1 MLVSKQE
8 YKDQGGIL
16 FFLRGSGVTLVEN
29 FARNSVIFD
38 IYSIVSSSMHL
49 TLSDPTSG
57 RHLKPRGGGAKRAII
72 EVNEGA
78 V

>member
-1 MLVSKQE
+1 MRI
-8 YKDQGGIL
+8 DTDTRAQGGIL

-49 TLSDPTSG
+49 TLSDLMSG
-57 RHLKPRGGGAKRAII
+57 QAFKTQK
-72 EVNEGA
+72 
-78 V
+78 

>member
-1 MLVSKQE
+1 MEPADLIGIEVSA
-8 YKDQGGIL
+8 DQGGIL

-49 TLSDPTSG
+49 TLSDLKSG
-57 RHLKPRGGGAKRAII
+57 QAFKTQGG
-72 EVNEGA
+72 VLS
-78 V
+78 VPS